1 MSSFLKE
8 VTNELFTRYGNQ
20 LSNCLLVFP
29 NRRAGLFFTKYLNE
43 LVSEPIFSPEILTI
57 NDLIK
62 KWSPLMVEDN
72 LALLCRLYK
81 TYCSVTKSEE
91 TFDEFYHWGEM
102 ILGDFDD
109 LDKYRVDAKHLFQNL
124 ADEKE
129 IENIFDYL
137 DEEQIEAIRSF
148 WSTFNPD
155 KLSEHQH
162 QFVSVWE
169 SLFTIY
175 SNLRN
180 ELENEGLAYEGMASR
195 LVVDRLENKEIEIKY
210 EKIIFAGFNALN
222 RCEKD
227 IFSCLKEREQ
237 AEFYWDYDESYVKN
251 PYHEAGLFMRDNL
264 RKYPSPKSQIS
275 FKNIH
280 ADRSPIE
287 FISLSSEV
295 GQAKFAH
302 KYLKEYAEQ
311 KEVSLEET
319 AVILADEELLLP
331 VLNSI
336 PKNVEHVNVTMGY
349 PAKNTPVASLL
360 GLIIDLQKGGRKQG
374 RDFVFHHKQVLALLN
389 HQYLNA
395 INPELAERLAQ
406 QIIKSNWVYVN
417 REMLVGDPVLEK
429 LFESL
434 KSVEQVSSYLL
445 DLLQAIYK
453 NLDLDKEDEGRL
465 DKIEREY
472 IYHLFLAIKRL
483 TGLLSQH
490 KIEIKLDTFYRLL
503 DKMIQSLSIPFEGE
517 PLAGLQVMGILET
530 RLLDFKRIIVLSM
543 NEGKLPKTGTSNSFV
558 PYHLRQGFGMPTIDH
573 QDAIFAY
580 YFYRLIQRPEEI
592 KLLYSTQSDGIRT
605 GEMSRFLYQLKYESV
620 FKIEETH
627 PSHEIVITNANPISI
642 AKNERI
648 LKQLNEYCGSDKRSF
663 SPSALNSYM
672 GCNLRFYYR
681 YLAGMRE
688 PDTILEEIDPPM
700 FGNLFHQ
707 AMEKLYEPYVGKTIS
722 KADLEVL
729 RKNKKVQTQVLEDTF
744 KELYFNLDKEKT
756 VEVSGR
762 NRLIFDIIL
771 KFIDRLLKVDSE
783 SAPFKMIAVE
793 GRYQIQIPLKSDGRK
808 VNIAGIIDRV
818 DQVDNTVR
826 VIDYKT
832 GAAELVFKDIESLF
846 ESGNKKR
853 NKAAFQTLLYCL
865 FYDMEHGSDLSISPN
880 VFGLKSIFNQKFSCV
895 LEQKDGRAKGIPV
908 GSYLA
913 YKQEFLEGF
922 TNLLEDIFNP
932 DIPFTQVE
940 DVDVC
945 RTCPYIEL
953 CHR

>member
-1 MSSFLKE
+1 MSTFLKQ
-8 VTNELFTRYGNQ
+8 VTKELFEQYGDQ
-20 LSNCLLVFP
+20 LANCLLVFP
-29 NRRAGLFFTKYLNE
+29 NRRAGLFFSKYLNE
-43 LVSEPIFSPEILTI
+43 LVTKPTFSPEVLTI
-57 NDLIK
+57 NELIK

-81 TYCSVTKSEE
+81 IYCSVCNSKE

-148 WSTFNPD
+148 WSTFNPE

-169 SLFTIY
+169 RLFTIY
-175 SNLRN
+175 SNLKE
-180 ELENEGLAYEGMASR
+180 ELTKEGLAYEGMASR
-195 LVVDRLENKEIEIKY
+195 LVVDSLEKKEIEIDY

-222 RCEKD
+222 KCEKD
-227 IFSCLKEREQ
+227 IFSSLRDMGV
-237 AEFYWDYDESYVKN
+237 ADFYWDYDESYVKN

-264 RKYPSPKSQIS
+264 KRFPAPKSAIS
-275 FKNIH
+275 FKNIV
-280 ADRSPIE
+280 AERAPIE

-302 KYLKEYAEQ
+302 NYLKTYADQ
-311 KEVSLEET
+311 KDVPLEET
-319 AVILADEELLLP
+319 AIILADEELLLP

-360 GLIIDLQKGGRKQG
+360 GLIIDLQKGGRKQKSG
-374 RDFVFHHKQVLALLN
+374 FVFHHKQVLSLLN

-395 INPELAERLAQ
+395 INPELADSLAQ
-406 QIIKSNWVYVN
+406 QIIKSNWVHVD
-417 REMLVGDPVLEK
+417 RKLLVGDPVLEK
-429 LFESL
+429 LFVPLS
-434 KSVEQVSSYLL
+434 SVEEVSSYLL

-453 NLDLDKEDEGRL
+453 NLDLNKEDEGRL
-465 DKIEREY
+465 DKIEKEY

-483 TGLLSQH
+483 TGLLNEH

-530 RLLDFKRIIVLSM
+530 RLLDFKKIIVLSM

-605 GEMSRFLYQLKYESV
+605 GEMSRFLYQLKYESAFQV
-620 FKIEETH
+620 EEKH
-627 PSHEIVITNANPISI
+627 PSYDIVLSNAKPISI
-642 AKNERI
+642 EKNERI
-648 LKQLNEYCGSDKRSF
+648 LKQLNEYCEGNKRRF

-672 GCNLRFYYR
+672 GCSLRFYYR
-681 YLAGMRE
+681 YLAGMKE

-707 AMEKLYEPYVGKTIS
+707 AMEKLYEPFINKTIT
-722 KADLEVL
+722 KDDLEAL
-729 RKNKKVQTQVLEDTF
+729 RKDKKKQTTVLEEAF
-744 KELYFNLDKEKT
+744 KELYFNLDNKKSIEIG
-756 VEVSGR
+756 GR
-762 NRLIFDIIL
+762 NRLIFNIL
-771 KFIDRLLKVDSE
+771 MKFIDRLLKVDTE
-783 SAPFKMIAVE
+783 FAPFKMLAVE
-793 GRYQIQIPLKSDGRK
+793 GPYSIQIPLKSDGRK

-818 DQVDNTVR
+818 DQVDNTIR

-846 ESGNKKR
+846 DSENKKR
-853 NKAAFQTLLYCL
+853 NKAAFQTFLYCL
-865 FYDMEHGSDLSISPN
+865 FYDMKHGDDLAISPN
-880 VFGLKSIFNQKFSCV
+880 VYGLKSIFTPKFACV
-895 LEQKDGRAKGIPV
+895 LEQKEGRSKGVPV

-913 YKQEFLEGF
+913 YKQEFLDGF
-922 TNLLEDIFNP
+922 TDLLEEIFNP
-932 DIPFTQVE
+932 EIPFRQVE

-945 RTCPYIEL
+945 RTCPYIEV

>member
-1 MSSFLKE
+1 MSSFLKQ
-8 VTNELFTRYGNQ
+8 VTNELSTRYGNQ

-29 NRRAGLFFTKYLNE
+29 NRRAGLFFSKYLNE
-43 LVSEPIFSPEILTI
+43 LVDQPIFSPEVLTI

-62 KWSPLMVEDN
+62 EWSPLKVVDN
-72 LALLCRLYK
+72 LDLLCRLYK
-81 TYCSVTKSEE
+81 IYGSVCKTKE

-148 WSTFNPD
+148 WSSFNPE

-175 SNLRN
+175 TDLRN
-180 ELENEGLAYEGMASR
+180 ELKSEDLAYEGMASR

-222 RCEKD
+222 KCEKD
-227 IFSCLKEREQ
+227 IFSCLKERDQ

-264 RKYPSPKSQIS
+264 RRYPSPKSDIS

-280 ADRSPIE
+280 ADRNPVE

-302 KYLKEYAEQ
+302 QYLKDYAAQ
-311 KEVSLEET
+311 KDVKLEET
-319 AVILADEELLLP
+319 AVVLADEELLLP

-360 GLIIDLQKGGRKQG
+360 GLIIGLQKGGRKQG
-374 RDFVFHHKQVLALLN
+374 EGFVFHHKQVLALLN

-395 INPELAERLAQ
+395 INPELADDLAQ
-406 QIIKSNWVYVN
+406 QIIKSNWVHVS
-417 REMLVGDPVLEK
+417 RSILVGDPVLEK
-429 LFESL
+429 LFVPLNSL
-434 KSVEQVSSYLL
+434 GQVSSYLL

-453 NLDLDKEDEGRL
+453 NLDLNKEDEGRL

-483 TGLLSQH
+483 TGLLDQH
-490 KIEIKLDTFYRLL
+490 KIEIRLDTFYRLL

-530 RLLDFKRIIVLSM
+530 RLLDFKKIIVLSM

-580 YFYRLIQRPEEI
+580 YFYRLIQRPEDI

-620 FKIEETH
+620 FKIEEKH
-627 PSHEIVITNANPISI
+627 PSHDIVISNAEPIRI
-642 AKNERI
+642 AKNDRI
-648 LKQLNEYCGSDKRSF
+648 LKQLNEYCISNKRSF

-672 GCNLRFYYR
+672 GCSLRFYYR
-681 YLAGMRE
+681 YLAGMKE

-707 AMEKLYEPYVGKTIS
+707 AMEKLYEPFINKTIS
-722 KADLEVL
+722 KADLEGL
-729 RKNKKVQTQVLEDTF
+729 RKNKRVQTRVLEEAF
-744 KELYFNLDKEKT
+744 KELYFNLDKEKS
-756 VEVSGR
+756 VEIGGR
-762 NRLIFDIIL
+762 NRLIFNILL
-771 KFIDRLLKVDSE
+771 KFVDRLLKVDME
-783 SAPFKMIAVE
+783 FTPFKMLAVE
-793 GRYQIQIPLKSDGRK
+793 GRYNIQVPLKSDGRK

-818 DQVDNTVR
+818 DQVGNTVR

-832 GAAELVFKDIESLF
+832 GAAELIFKNIDSLF
-846 ESGNKKR
+846 DSENKKR

-865 FYDMEHGSDLSISPN
+865 FYDMKHGDDLAISPN
-880 VFGLKSIFNQKFSCV
+880 VYGLKSIFNPKFACT
-895 LEQKDGRAKGIPV
+895 LEQKEGRSKGVPV

-913 YKQEFLEGF
+913 YKQEFMDGF
-922 TNLLEDIFNP
+922 TDLLEEVFNP
-932 DIPFTQVE
+932 EIPFTQVE
-940 DVDVC
+940 DEDVC
-945 RTCPYIEL
+945 RICPYIEV

>member
-8 VTNELFTRYGNQ
+8 VTNELYTRYGNQ

-29 NRRAGLFFTKYLNE
+29 NRRAGLFFSKYLNE

-81 TYCSVTKSEE
+81 IYCSATQSNE

-148 WSTFNPD
+148 WSTFNPE

-169 SLFTIY
+169 VLFTIY

-180 ELENEGLAYEGMASR
+180 ELESEGLSYEGMASR
-195 LVVDRLENKEIEIKY
+195 LVVDRLENKEIEINYK
-210 EKIIFAGFNALN
+210 KIVFAGFNALN
-222 RCEKD
+222 KCEKD
-227 IFSCLKEREQ
+227 IFSCLKRREQ
-237 AEFYWDYDESYVKN
+237 AEFYWDYDQSYVKN

-264 RKYPSPKSQIS
+264 KNYPAPASQIS
-275 FKNIH
+275 FKNIV
-280 ADRSPIE
+280 AERAAVE

-302 KYLKEYAEQ
+302 NYLKEYAEQ
-311 KEVSLEET
+311 KDVSLEET

-360 GLIIDLQKGGRKQG
+360 GLIIDLQKGGRKQASN
-374 RDFVFHHKQVLALLN
+374 FVFHHKQVLALLN

-395 INPELAERLAQ
+395 INPELADSLSQ
-406 QIIKSNWVYVN
+406 QIIKSNWVHVN
-417 REMLVGDPVLEK
+417 REMLVGDSVIEK
-429 LFESL
+429 LFVPL
-434 KSVEQVSSYLL
+434 NSVEKVSVYLL

-453 NLDLDKEDEGRL
+453 NLDLDEEDEGRL

-530 RLLDFKRIIVLSM
+530 RLLDFKKIIVLSM

-620 FKIEETH
+620 FKVEEKH
-627 PSHEIVITNANPISI
+627 PSYDIVISDIKPISI
-642 AKNERI
+642 TKNDRI
-648 LKQLNEYCGSDKRSF
+648 LEQLNEYCGKNKRRF

-672 GCNLRFYYR
+672 GCSLRFYYR
-681 YLAGMRE
+681 YLAGIKE
-688 PDTILEEIDPPM
+688 PDSILEEIDPPM

-707 AMEKLYEPYVGKTIS
+707 AMEKLYEPYLDKEITKT
-722 KADLEVL
+722 DLEGL
-729 RKNKKVQTQVLEDTF
+729 RKDKKNQTKILNDAF
-744 KELYFNLDKEKT
+744 KELYFNLDKEKS

-762 NRLIFDIIL
+762 NRLIFNILL
-771 KFIDRLLKVDSE
+771 KFIDRLLWVDME
-783 SAPFKMIAVE
+783 FAPFKMLAVE
-793 GRYQIQIPLKSDGRK
+793 GEYNIQVPLKSDDRK
-808 VNIAGIIDRV
+808 INIAGIIDRV
-818 DQVDNTVR
+818 DQVGNTVR

-832 GAAELVFKDIESLF
+832 GAAELIFKDIESLF
-846 ESGNKKR
+846 DSENKKR
-853 NKAAFQTLLYCL
+853 NKAAFQTFLYCL
-865 FYDMEHGSDLSISPN
+865 FYDDKHGSDLNISPN
-880 VFGLKSIFNQKFSCV
+880 VYGLKSIFNPKFACV
-895 LEQKDGRAKGIPV
+895 LEQKEGRSKGVPV

-913 YKQEFLEGF
+913 YKQEFMESF
-922 TNLLEDIFNP
+922 TELLEEIFNP
-932 DIPFTQVE
+932 EIPFTQVE

-945 RTCPYIEL
+945 RICPYIEL

>member
-29 NRRAGLFFTKYLNE
+29 NRRAGLFFSKYLNE
-43 LVSEPIFSPEILTI
+43 LVSEPIFVPQVLTI

-62 KWSPLMVEDN
+62 EWSPLKVVDN
-72 LALLCRLYK
+72 LDLLCRLYK
-81 TYCSVTKSEE
+81 IYCSVTQSKE

-148 WSTFNPD
+148 WSTFNPE

-175 SNLRN
+175 SNLKE
-180 ELENEGLAYEGMASR
+180 ELESEGLAYEGMASR
-195 LVVDRLENKEIEIKY
+195 LVVDRLENKEIDIKY
-210 EKIIFAGFNALN
+210 EKVIFAGFNALN

-264 RKYPSPKSQIS
+264 RNYPSPKSQIS
-275 FKNIH
+275 FKNIV
-280 ADRSPIE
+280 AERTAIE

-302 KYLKEYAEQ
+302 KYLKEYAEN
-311 KEVSLEET
+311 KDIPLEET
-319 AVILADEELLLP
+319 AVVLADEELLLP

-374 RDFVFHHKQVLALLN
+374 AGFVFHHKQVLSLLN

-395 INPELAERLAQ
+395 INPDLADSLAQ
-406 QIIKSNWVYVN
+406 QIIKSNWVHVN
-417 REMLVGDPVLEK
+417 REMLVGDPVIEK
-429 LFESL
+429 LFIPL

-453 NLDLDKEDEGRL
+453 NLDLNKEDEGRL

-483 TGLLSQH
+483 TGLLDQH

-592 KLLYSTQSDGIRT
+592 KLFYSTQSDGIRT

-620 FKIEETH
+620 FKIEETN
-627 PSHEIVITNANPISI
+627 PSQDIVITNAKPISI
-642 AKNERI
+642 VKNERI
-648 LKQLNEYCGSDKRSF
+648 LKQLNEYCVSDKRSF

-672 GCNLRFYYR
+672 GCSLRFYYR
-681 YLAGMRE
+681 YLAGMKE

-722 KADLEVL
+722 KADIEGL
-729 RKNKKVQTQVLEDTF
+729 RKNKKVQTKILEDAF
-744 KELYFNLDKEKT
+744 KELYFNLDKEKS
-756 VEVSGR
+756 VEVTGR

-783 SAPFKMIAVE
+783 FAPFKMIAVE
-793 GRYQIQIPLKSDGRK
+793 GRYNIQIPLKSDGRK

-818 DQVDNTVR
+818 DQVENTVR

-832 GAAELVFKDIESLF
+832 GAAELIFKDVESLF
-846 ESGNKKR
+846 DSENKKR

-865 FYDMEHGSDLSISPN
+865 FYDMKHGDGLAISPN
-880 VFGLKSIFNQKFSCV
+880 VYGLKSIFNPKFACV
-895 LEQKDGRAKGIPV
+895 LEQKEGRAKGVPV

-913 YKQEFLEGF
+913 YKQEFMDGF
-922 TNLLEDIFNP
+922 SDLLEEIFNP
-932 DIPFTQVE
+932 EIPFMQVE

-945 RTCPYIEL
+945 RTCPYIEV

>member
-1 MSSFLKE
+1 M
-8 VTNELFTRYGNQ
+8 
-20 LSNCLLVFP
+20 
-29 NRRAGLFFTKYLNE
+29 
-43 LVSEPIFSPEILTI
+43 FSPEVLTI

-72 LALLCRLYK
+72 LGLLFRLYK
-81 TYCSVTKSEE
+81 IYTSVCKTDES
-91 TFDEFYHWGEM
+91 FDEFYHWGEM

-148 WSTFNPD
+148 WSTFNPE

-169 SLFTIY
+169 CLYTIY
-175 SNLRN
+175 SELRE
-180 ELENEGLAYEGMASR
+180 ELTREGLAYEGMASR
-195 LVVDRLENKEIEIKY
+195 LVIDRLEKKDIEIEY
-210 EKIIFAGFNALN
+210 EKIIFVGFNALN

-227 IFSCLKEREQ
+227 LFRCLKERDL

-251 PYHEAGLFMRDNL
+251 PYHEAGLFMRENL
-264 RKYPSPKSQIS
+264 KNYPSPESQLS
-275 FKNIH
+275 FKNIV
-280 ADRSPIE
+280 ADRAPIE

-302 KYLKEYAEQ
+302 SFLKEYADQEDV
-311 KEVSLEET
+311 KLEET
-319 AVILADEELLLP
+319 AVVLADEELLLP

-360 GLIIDLQKGGRKQG
+360 GLIIDLQKGGRRRNG
-374 RDFVFHHKQVLALLN
+374 SFVFHHKQVLALLN

-395 INPELAERLAQ
+395 INPELADSLAQ
-406 QIIKSNWVYVN
+406 QIIKSNRVHVDKN
-417 REMLVGDPVLEK
+417 LLVGDPVIEK
-429 LFESL
+429 LFVPL
-434 KSVEQVSSYLL
+434 NSVEQVSLYLL

-453 NLDLDKEDEGRL
+453 NLDLAEEDKSRL
-465 DKIEREY
+465 DKIEQEY

-483 TGLLSQH
+483 TGLLEVH
-490 KIEIKLDTFYRLL
+490 KINIKLDTFYRLL
-503 DKMIQSLSIPFEGE
+503 DKMIQSLSVPFEGE

-530 RLLDFKRIIVLSM
+530 RLLDFKKIIVLSM
-543 NEGKLPKTGTSNSFV
+543 NEGKLPKTGASNSFV

-580 YFYRLIQRPEEI
+580 YFYRLIQRPDDI

-620 FKIEETH
+620 FKVEEKH
-627 PSHEIVITNANPISI
+627 PSYDIFISEAKPITI

-648 LKQLNEYCGSDKRSF
+648 LKQLNEYCGSNKRSF

-672 GCNLRFYYR
+672 GCSLRFYYR
-681 YLAGMRE
+681 YLAGMKE

-707 AMEKLYEPYVGKTIS
+707 TMEILYKPFINKTIT
-722 KADLEVL
+722 KADLEGL
-729 RKNKKVQTQVLEDTF
+729 RKNKKVQIRILEDAF
-744 KELYFNLDKEKT
+744 KELYFNLSPDQS
-756 VEVSGR
+756 VEIGGR
-762 NRLIFDIIL
+762 NRLIFDILL

-783 SAPFKMIAVE
+783 FAPFEMVAVE
-793 GRYQIQIPLKSDGRK
+793 GEYKIQLPLKSDSRK

-818 DQVDNTVR
+818 DRIENTIR

-832 GAAELVFKDIESLF
+832 GAADLIFKDIGSLF
-846 ESGNKKR
+846 DSGNKKR

-865 FYDMEHGSDLSISPN
+865 FYDMKHADGLAVSPN
-880 VFGLKSIFNQKFSCV
+880 VYGLKSIFNSKFACV
-895 LEQKDGRAKGIPV
+895 LEQKEGRAKGIPV
-908 GSYLA
+908 GNYSA

-922 TNLLEDIFNP
+922 TELLEEVFNP

-940 DVDVC
+940 DVEIC
-945 RTCPYIEL
+945 RTCPYIEV